1 LVLEPRPDDTIWFED
16 DTLHLI
22 DQTLLP
28 ERVVVLE
35 LKTPAETVDAIR
47 RLATRGAPAIGI
59 AGAYGVLLAAL
70 QARRDAADVRDAC
83 REAVSSIGASRPTA
97 RNLFWAL
104 ESMAT
109 ELETPADDPGELI
122 DRLRR
127 AADAV
132 ALDVIETDKALV
144 DAGQEL
150 IEDGAR
156 LLTHCNS
163 GPLAALRYGTA
174 LGVFIEAHQSG
185 KSIHVYVDETRPLLQ
200 GARLTAWELAREG
213 VPYTL
218 ITDNTSAM
226 VMGQGLVDV
235 VMTGA
240 DRIAA
245 NGDSA
250 NKIGTYGLAVLAR
263 AHGIPFYIAAPASTV
278 DLGCPSGDGIVV
290 EQRSPDEVRRCGDR
304 LVAPAD
310 APVYNPAFDVTP
322 AEYIAGIV
330 TDRGILRPPY
340 SQSLQVFGTG

>member
-16 DTLHLI
+16 GTLQLI

-28 ERVVVLE
+28 ERVVVLQLE
-35 LKTPAETVDAIR
+35 TPAQTVDAIK

-59 AGAYGVLLAAL
+59 AGAYGVLLGAL
-70 QARRDAADVRDAC
+70 NAPRDAQEIRGAC
-83 REAVSSIGASRPTA
+83 REAITSIGASRPTA

-104 ESMAT
+104 ESMASAM
-109 ELETPADDPGELI
+109 ELPTDDPRELLG
-122 DRLRR
+122 RLRDT
-127 AADAV
+127 ADEV
-132 ALDVIETDKALV
+132 ALDVIRTDKALCE
-144 DAGQEL
+144 AGQEL
-150 IEDGAR
+150 IQDGAR

-174 LGVFIEAHQSG
+174 LGVFIEAHRSG
-185 KSIHVYVDETRPLLQ
+185 RSIHVYVDETRPLLQ
-200 GARLTAWELAREG
+200 GARLTAWELHREG

-218 ITDNTSAM
+218 ITDNAAAM
-226 VMGQGLVDV
+226 VMGQGLVDL

-278 DLGCPSGDGIVV
+278 DLGCADGARIMVEERSG
-290 EQRSPDEVRRCGDR
+290 DEVRRCGDR

-340 SQSLQVFGTG
+340 GESLGVFRD